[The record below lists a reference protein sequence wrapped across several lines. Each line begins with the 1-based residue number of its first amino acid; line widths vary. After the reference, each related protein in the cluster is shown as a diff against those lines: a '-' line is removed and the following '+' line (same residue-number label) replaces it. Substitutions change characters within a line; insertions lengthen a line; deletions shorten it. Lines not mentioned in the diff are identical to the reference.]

1 MLVGNINVKV
11 SYILK
16 KICLYIIFFLL
27 FSVMFPFT
35 EIELTGDTISTLF
48 PKNSIPAI
56 FLLVTVYCQIVQ
68 THLVFF
74 RLDKA

>member
-1 MLVGNINVKV
+1 MLMGNINVKV

-56 FLLVTVYCQIVQ
+56 FFASYSILSNCSDSFSIL
-68 THLVFF
+68 
-74 RLDKA
+74 